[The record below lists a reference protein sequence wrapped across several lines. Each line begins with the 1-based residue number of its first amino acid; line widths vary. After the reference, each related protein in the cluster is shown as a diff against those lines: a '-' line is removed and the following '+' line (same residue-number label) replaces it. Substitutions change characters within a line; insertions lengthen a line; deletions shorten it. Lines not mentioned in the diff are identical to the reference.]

1 MRTTVYG
8 PLKAR
13 CEAEARKAFGDDRT
27 CVVRPGLIVGPGDYS
42 DRFTYWPVR
51 ISKGG
56 EVMAP
61 GNPTDPVQFIDCR
74 DLGEWY
80 IRLVEDGTIGT
91 FNGVGPRS
99 PMSIAGMLYGIR
111 ATVDNDIS
119 FTWVPADFLEE
130 HEVAAVD
137 AHDGV
142 GAADR
147 RVRRFRRFEHRPRDR
162 RGSDL
167 PAPRRHRGGDHGVL
181 ELAAR
186 RASRGAQGRL
196 SRRARAQGPQSLAHK
211 GKKGNDEMRISEF
224 PTSRLWFR
232 RVRRR
237 PFQFQNPDQELM
249 SFFNRIV
256 AVEKDEVG
264 PMLWAALYYF
274 LLLAAYFVI
283 RPIRDEMG
291 VEGGVRNLSWLFLGT
306 LVGMLLVHPLF
317 TALVSRL
324 PRRLFIPLAYTFFA
338 INLVLFWYAFQVLS
352 GTSGIWAGRIFFIW
366 TSVFNLFVVSIFWS
380 LMSDLFRPE
389 QAKRLF
395 GFVAI
400 GGTVGAVVG
409 SSVTAFLAHRITPTN
424 LLLVSAV
431 VLGLAMVVAHRLMRT
446 APRSEDD
453 ASPLVTNEADQ
464 PVGGGILDGIRTALS
479 SPYLLGIVGYML
491 LYTITATF
499 LYFQQAEIVEA
510 RLQRTSRANGVFRS
524 GGSRGQLP
532 DRRHPDL
539 LDRPDRAPHRDRPV
553 VGVSALGL
561 RLRLY
566 CRRHHARP

>member
-1 MRTTVYG
+1 
-8 PLKAR
+8 
-13 CEAEARKAFGDDRT
+13 
-27 CVVRPGLIVGPGDYS
+27 
-42 DRFTYWPVR
+42 
-51 ISKGG
+51 
-56 EVMAP
+56 
-61 GNPTDPVQFIDCR
+61 
-74 DLGEWY
+74 
-80 IRLVEDGTIGT
+80 
-91 FNGVGPRS
+91 
-99 PMSIAGMLYGIR
+99 
-111 ATVDNDIS
+111 
-119 FTWVPADFLEE
+119 
-130 HEVAAVD
+130 
-137 AHDGV
+137 
-142 GAADR
+142 
-147 RVRRFRRFEHRPRDR
+147 
-162 RGSDL
+162 
-167 PAPRRHRGGDHGVL
+167 
-181 ELAAR
+181 
-186 RASRGAQGRL
+186 
-196 SRRARAQGPQSLAHK
+196 
-211 GKKGNDEMRISEF
+211 
-224 PTSRLWFR
+224 
-232 RVRRR
+232 
-237 PFQFQNPDQELM
+237 M
-249 SFFNRIV
+249 SFLNRIV

-409 SSVTAFLAHRITPTN
+409 SSVTAFLADRITPTN
-424 LLLVSAV
+424 LLLVSAA

-510 RLQRTSRANGVFRS
+510 SFSERAARTVFFARVDLVVNSLTAVIQIFLTGRIVRRIGIALSLAFLPLVCIFGFIAVGIAPTLMTIAVVQVLRRTGNYAVSRPCREMLYTVLPREAKYKAKNFIDTFVYRLGDQTGAWSYDGLVYLGFGAAAISMVAVPLAAVWLVIGLWLGRRQNDMVRARS
-524 GGSRGQLP
+524 TPETTPDGG
-532 DRRHPDL
+532 
-539 LDRPDRAPHRDRPV
+539 
-553 VGVSALGL
+553 
-561 RLRLY
+561 
-566 CRRHHARP
+566 